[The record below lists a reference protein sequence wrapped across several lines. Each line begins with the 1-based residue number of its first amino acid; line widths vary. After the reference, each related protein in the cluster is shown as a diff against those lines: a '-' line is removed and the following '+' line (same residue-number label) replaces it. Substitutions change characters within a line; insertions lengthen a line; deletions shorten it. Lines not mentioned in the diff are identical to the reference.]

1 MEHAQRIGAVLS
13 RMGQLSPHDINEIL
27 TEQRTTGARFG
38 EIALALGLVQP
49 EHIWAAWCAQLS
61 KQLER
66 VNLDE
71 IGIDAQAVERVPA
84 ELALGLKVVPVR
96 LFERELVVAVSD
108 PARVAGLADL
118 AQRTNLSVRCVLAD
132 AGQIARALST
142 YYSTP
147 TLAAAG

>member
-49 EHIWAAWCAQLS
+49 EHVWAAWCAQLER
-61 KQLER
+61 QLER
-66 VNLDE
+66 VDLDE

-84 ELALGLKVVPVR
+84 ELALGLQVVPVR

-108 PARVAGLADL
+108 AGRWATGGS
-118 AQRTNLSVRCVLAD
+118 R
-132 AGQIARALST
+132 
-142 YYSTP
+142 
-147 TLAAAG
+147 

>member
-49 EHIWAAWCAQLS
+49 EHIWAAWCAQLER
-61 KQLER
+61 QLER
-66 VNLDE
+66 VDLDE
-71 IGIDAQAVERVPA
+71 IGIDTQAVERVPA
-84 ELALGLKVVPVR
+84 ELALGLQVVPVR
-96 LFERELVVAVSD
+96 LCERELVVAVSD
-108 PARVAGLADL
+108 AGRVAGLADL

-132 AGQIARALST
+132 AGQIARALAT
-142 YYSTP
+142 YYSNP
-147 TLAAAG
+147 TLLAAG

>member
-1 MEHAQRIGAVLS
+1 MEYAQRIGAVLS
-13 RMGQLSPHDINEIL
+13 QMGQLTPHDINEIL
-27 TEQRTTGARFG
+27 AEQRTTGARFG

-49 EHIWAAWCAQLS
+49 EHIWAAWCAQLA

-66 VNLDE
+66 VDLYE
-71 IGIDAQAVERVPA
+71 IGIDAQAIEQVPA
-84 ELALGLKVVPVR
+84 ELARGLHVVPVR
-96 LFERELVVAVSD
+96 LCERELVVAVAD
-108 PARVAGLADL
+108 ATRVAGLAEL

-132 AGQIARALST
+132 AGQIAGALST

>member
-13 RMGQLSPHDINEIL
+13 QMGQLTPHDINEIL
-27 TEQRTTGARFG
+27 AEQRTTGARFG

-49 EHIWAAWCAQLS
+49 EHIWAAWCAQLA

-66 VNLDE
+66 VDLEE
-71 IGIDAQAVERVPA
+71 IGIDAQAIERVPA
-84 ELALGLKVVPVR
+84 ELARGLQIVPVR
-96 LFERELVVAVSD
+96 LCERELVVAVAD
-108 PARVAGLADL
+108 AARVAGLAEL
-118 AQRTNLSVRCVLAD
+118 AQRTSLSVRCVLAD
-132 AGQIARALST
+132 SRQIAAALST

>member
-49 EHIWAAWCAQLS
+49 EHVWAAWCAQLER
-61 KQLER
+61 QLER
-66 VNLDE
+66 VDLDE

-84 ELALGLKVVPVR
+84 ELALGLQVVPVR

-108 PARVAGLADL
+108 AGRVAGLADL

-132 AGQIARALST
+132 AGQIARALAT
-142 YYSTP
+142 YYSNP
-147 TLAAAG
+147 TLLAAG